1 MIQKYIIH
9 EGNPQLLLF
18 FAGWGADETPFKAYR
33 PAGSDFMIC
42 YDYRD
47 LSFDADMLKA
57 YEQVN
62 VVGWSMGVW
71 AASQTLGRLIAD
83 GKNSVTDIDAKNSIA
98 DTDGKNNIANADA
111 AAGHLRLSIGKSIAI
126 NGTPFPIDEERGIP
140 PAIYRGTLEGLTDA
154 SLHKFLRRM
163 CADSKAFREFLAVTP
178 RRPLEELR
186 EELAAIETAYTTG
199 KAYPFGWDVSIVA
212 AEDRI
217 IPPGNQQT
225 AWTRDEIS
233 MPFLSDKHLLIHTDK
248 AHYDRELFETWL
260 EKEWT
265 SCGKGEDCKEK
276 TWINN

>member
-9 EGNPQLLLF
+9 EGNPRLLLF

-47 LSFDADMLKA
+47 LSFDADILKA

-83 GKNSVTDIDAKNSIA
+83 GKNDATHADAKS
-98 DTDGKNNIANADA
+98 T
-111 AAGHLRLSIGKSIAI
+111 GHLRLSLGKSIAI

-225 AWTRDEIS
+225 AWTRDEKS

-260 EKEWT
+260 EKEWIPY
-265 SCGKGEDCKEK
+265 GKGEDCKEK

>member
-9 EGNPQLLLF
+9 EGNPRLLLF

-47 LSFDADMLKA
+47 LSFDADMLKT

-83 GKNSVTDIDAKNSIA
+83 GKNSVTDVDAKNNV
-98 DTDGKNNIANADA
+98 TDADA
-111 AAGHLRLSIGKSIAI
+111 KAIGYLRLSLGKSIAI

-233 MPFLSDKHLLIHTDK
+233 IPFLSDKHLLIHTDK

-265 SCGKGEDCKEK
+265 SYEKGEDCKEK

>member
-9 EGNPQLLLF
+9 EGNPRLLLF

-33 PAGSDFMIC
+33 PAESDFMIC

-83 GKNSVTDIDAKNSIA
+83 GKNDAIDTDAKNSIA
-98 DTDGKNNIANADA
+98 DTDGKNNVTDADA
-111 AAGHLRLSIGKSIAI
+111 KNDVNDTDAKNDVTDADAKATRHLRLSLGKSIAI

-140 PAIYRGTLEGLTDA
+140 PAIYRGTLEGLADA

-163 CADSKAFREFLAVTP
+163 CADSKAFREFLA
-178 RRPLEELR
+178 
-186 EELAAIETAYTTG
+186 
-199 KAYPFGWDVSIVA
+199 
-212 AEDRI
+212 DRWRNCAKSW
-217 IPPGNQQT
+217 PP
-225 AWTRDEIS
+225 
-233 MPFLSDKHLLIHTDK
+233 
-248 AHYDRELFETWL
+248 
-260 EKEWT
+260 
-265 SCGKGEDCKEK
+265 
-276 TWINN
+276 